1 MKKEN
6 SFLFLKRNREIFKGA
21 LTPSSALY
29 EPEANQPRRARQY
42 WLKDLGFQLHFFF
55 SCHANQGETWH
66 SSHIRL
72 GRGLPLKGYASIFI
86 LLGLKF
92 LKNRFSS
99 FTFWENDP
107 LHFWGLRINPVQKS
121 HRRNRNSNINKS
133 RKLQAFTSKAL
144 NFGTTTT
151 GKGWQ
156 INFLFFQST
165 DIQFNICLH
174 GNHLDPLPH
183 ITKVAIQLDW
193 SQLSF
198 HNSAM
203 VQNHVCFVWV

>member
-92 LKNRFSS
+92 LKIDFRHLRSEKMIL
-99 FTFWENDP
+99 FTFEAWESTQFKRVTDKIETQILIKVENYKR
-107 LHFWGLRINPVQKS
+107 LLQK
-121 HRRNRNSNINKS
+121 
-133 RKLQAFTSKAL
+133 L
-144 NFGTTTT
+144 
-151 GKGWQ
+151 
-156 INFLFFQST
+156 
-165 DIQFNICLH
+165 
-174 GNHLDPLPH
+174 
-183 ITKVAIQLDW
+183 
-193 SQLSF
+193 
-198 HNSAM
+198 
-203 VQNHVCFVWV
+203 